1 MNTRNIAHLALLS
14 VLVFLTYKYIQ
25 TKDELEL
32 CNTSSDQYVK
42 TISSVQEQ
50 LQDEKDQS
58 NMELIS
64 RDKENSKLSSNLDLC
79 ESSLETVKTKYAEV
93 KDLLRSKS
101 DIIVGLNQAQD
112 QQLDNI
118 KSLKDELI
126 TSVNTVKKISKDL
139 EELKEENK
147 ELRAT
152 ATAARAKIIDM
163 EEKLNKKR
171 MKKKLADKKD
181 LEEADEDEEVLDK
194 EPEVDVAEA
203 KVMKAK
209 AALANDAKKVAL
221 ANDAKKVAVAQDAEA
236 IVAESDPEVLNKKEA
251 DIIEKENEKE
261 EEE

>member
-1 MNTRNIAHLALLS
+1 MNTRNIAHFTLLS
-14 VLVFLTYKYIQ
+14 VLVFLTYVFIR

-42 TISSVQEQ
+42 TISSVKEQ

-64 RDKENSKLSSNLDLC
+64 RDKENSKLSSNLGQC
-79 ESSLETVKTKYAEV
+79 ESSLETVKTKYKEV

-118 KSLKDELI
+118 KSLKNELI
-126 TSVNTVKKISKDL
+126 TSVNTVEKISKDL

-147 ELRAT
+147 ELRT
-152 ATAARAKIIDM
+152 SATAARAKIIDL

-171 MKKKLADKKD
+171 RKKKLDYNKD
-181 LEEADEDEEVLDK
+181 LEEANEVDDVLDE

-203 KVMKAK
+203 KVMEAK
-209 AALANDAKKVAL
+209 ADLAKDAKKVA
-221 ANDAKKVAVAQDAEA
+221 KAQDAEA
-236 IVAESDPEVLNKKEA
+236 KVAESDQEVLHKKEA
-251 DIIEKENEKE
+251 DIVEIENEKE
-261 EEE
+261 EE

>member
-1 MNTRNIAHLALLS
+1 MNTRNIAHFTLLS
-14 VLVFLTYKYIQ
+14 VLVFLTYVFIR

-42 TISSVQEQ
+42 TISSVKEQ

-64 RDKENSKLSSNLDLC
+64 RDKENSKLSSNLGQC
-79 ESSLETVKTKYAEV
+79 ESSLETVKTKYKEV

-118 KSLKDELI
+118 KSLKNELI
-126 TSVNTVKKISKDL
+126 TSVNTVEKISKDL

-147 ELRAT
+147 ELRT
-152 ATAARAKIIDM
+152 SATAARAKIIDL

-171 MKKKLADKKD
+171 RKKKLDYNKD
-181 LEEADEDEEVLDK
+181 LEEANEVDDVLDE

-203 KVMKAK
+203 KFMEAK
-209 AALANDAKKVAL
+209 ADLAKDAKKVA
-221 ANDAKKVAVAQDAEA
+221 KAQDAEA
-236 IVAESDPEVLNKKEA
+236 KVAESDQEVLHKKEA
-251 DIIEKENEKE
+251 DIVEIENEKE
-261 EEE
+261 EE